1 MNSVNQKKLLHS
13 KWTAVN
19 PTKREKHF
27 VITEVEYSEDGT
39 VMHCL
44 MQAVMTR
51 RLFPIDWQELK
62 DSSVW
67 VGGWRS

>member
-27 VITEVEYSEDGT
+27 VITEVEYGEDGN
-39 VMHCL
+39 VIHCL
-44 MQAVMTR
+44 MEAVMTR
-51 RLFPIDWQELK
+51 RVFPIDWQELK
-62 DSSVW
+62 DSNVW
-67 VGGWRS
+67 VGGWQS